1 MKDIMTSS
9 SEQVP
14 WYGSIQVVI
23 TDHYLD
29 DDEGDSRHPQ
39 DDDFLSPGQHHLTSK
54 SNQRTCKRIDGATL
68 RKRAVIAAA
77 ALAFLLVVSVLYL
90 ISSSPRTRHVIG
102 RPFKFLV

>member
-1 MKDIMTSS
+1 MKDTMASS

-39 DDDFLSPGQHHLTSK
+39 DDHFLSPEQLLTSK